1 MSRCCVGLMASVCL
15 FVFSSSSTQA
25 QDGRG
30 SRGGSPRSGIYI
42 YGNSYSNGYRYL
54 YPSGY
59 VIPIQTSAVTPIQ
72 TVAAPPVQPAVIGVT
87 IAPSNGQSSGQ
98 SVGVTPS
105 TSSVSSSAK
114 VTVMVPDG
122 AQVWFDGTQTDKR
135 EGARVFTSA
144 PIEAG
149 QAMRVS
155 VKISWAGNTRE
166 MQLSMQSGDIMTI
179 DFRGPP

>member
-1 MSRCCVGLMASVCL
+1 
-15 FVFSSSSTQA
+15 
-25 QDGRG
+25 
-30 SRGGSPRSGIYI
+30 
-42 YGNSYSNGYRYL
+42 
-54 YPSGY
+54 
-59 VIPIQTSAVTPIQ
+59 
-72 TVAAPPVQPAVIGVT
+72 
-87 IAPSNGQSSGQ
+87 
-98 SVGVTPS
+98 
-105 TSSVSSSAK
+105 
-114 VTVMVPDG
+114 MVPDG

-135 EGARVFTSA
+135 EGARVFTSS